1 MVYKTWFLSYWD
13 ESIGEDNACGHVFSE
28 WMANDIVDRDF
39 KISIS
44 MVGGLERD
52 SILNHI
58 YMDIKIIDDLVS
70 QHPIFAKD
78 KFKIFSEDGTGHP
91 CIVDYYPIARYRVD
105 KIKSIGI

>member
-28 WMANDIVDRDF
+28 WMAHDIVDKNLKVSIG
-39 KISIS
+39 KI
-44 MVGGLERD
+44 GGLTRET
-52 SILNHI
+52 ILSNV
-58 YMDIKIIDDLVS
+58 YDNEMIIDDLVS

-78 KFKIFSEDGTGHP
+78 KFQILDKDVN
-91 CIVDYYPIARYRVD
+91 IVDYYPIARYRVD